1 MREKKMRWVG
11 SLALAAALLGSQESG
26 AETVFIPKA
35 LPSQAILKANVQQA
49 EPRSDSCSTL
59 QARLRQLADSS
70 AQNGEDIYKYLA
82 DLGEIMGVW
91 YHDLEP
97 LEGNNVFIQKGSFA
111 PIHNT
116 SVNVTVSSQIVKRN
130 SDELVAA
137 LKEVEQELPR
147 CLK

>member
-1 MREKKMRWVG
+1 MLKKKMRWTRF
-11 SLALAAALLGSQESG
+11 LALAATLLTCQENR
-26 AETVFIPKA
+26 AETALVPKA
-35 LPSQAILKANVQQA
+35 LQSHAILRTNVRQVEQKNDA
-49 EPRSDSCSTL
+49 CSTL
-59 QARLRQLADSS
+59 QTRLRQLTDLS
-70 AQNGEDIYKYLA
+70 AQNGEDVFKYLA

-91 YHDLEP
+91 YQDLEP

-116 SVNVTVSSQIVKRN
+116 SVNVTGSSQIVKRN

-137 LKEVEQELPR
+137 LKELEQELSG

>member
-1 MREKKMRWVG
+1 M
-11 SLALAAALLGSQESG
+11 ALAAALLGSQESG

>member
-1 MREKKMRWVG
+1 MGEKKMRWAG
-11 SLALAAALLGSQESG
+11 PLALAAALLASQESP
-26 AETVFIPKA
+26 AETVLLPKA

-49 EPRSDSCSTL
+49 EPKSDSCSTL
-59 QARLRQLADSS
+59 QARLRQLADLSG
-70 AQNGEDIYKYLA
+70 QNGEDIFKYLA

-91 YHDLEP
+91 HHDLEA

-116 SVNVTVSSQIVKRN
+116 SVNVTASSQIVKRN

-137 LKEVEQELPR
+137 LREVEQELSG

>member
-1 MREKKMRWVG
+1 M
-11 SLALAAALLGSQESG
+11 ALAGVLLACQENR
-26 AETVFIPKA
+26 AETALVPKA
-35 LPSQAILKANVQQA
+35 LPSHAILKANTKQA
-49 EPRSDSCSTL
+49 ERKNDACSTL
-59 QARLRQLADSS
+59 QARLRQLTDLS
-70 AQNGEDIYKYLA
+70 AQNEEDIFKYLA

-111 PIHNT
+111 PIYNT
-116 SVNVTVSSQIVKRN
+116 SVNVNASSQIVKRN

-137 LKEVEQELPR
+137 LRELEQELPG

>member
-1 MREKKMRWVG
+1 M
-11 SLALAAALLGSQESG
+11 ALAAALLTSQENR
-26 AETVFIPKA
+26 AETVLPPRA
-35 LPSQAILKANVQQA
+35 LPSQAILKADVQRA
-49 EPRSDSCSTL
+49 EPTSDSCSTL
-59 QARLRQLADSS
+59 QARLRQLTDLS
-70 AQNGEDIYKYLA
+70 AQNGEDIFKYLA

-111 PIHNT
+111 PIRNT
-116 SVNVTVSSQIVKRN
+116 SVNVTASSQIVKRN

-137 LKEVEQELPR
+137 LKEVEQELSR